1 MIGLET
7 WRVPAHFYEHPRK
20 RTNERMPASTSNASS
35 ISLILNQQ
43 ISYAVYHLPA
53 GTYSLPDDSGK
64 LSQELLIGLGLI
76 ERTSAP
82 PTIPPPPPPPPSS
95 ADTDADAKSDT
106 KSDSKETKA
115 RTRTVSKKMKDA
127 FLASPDRTEDDLKRV
142 SKAYKAATDADIAA
156 AGGDFVS
163 FGNRILAAPVAPP
176 APKEAKT
183 DKDKTKTK
191 TVKPKVEKPKPRLA
205 WSAAEKKV
213 FKDIVTDV
221 TEDLKAEFA
230 GYIDAKSDDDF
241 KAFAMAGHMRA
252 WFDARVTPKAGNGE
266 FTPAE
271 YDLARGVQ
279 NSVVQDDEDAD
290 DEDED
295 LVDIDVDGEQLLIGT
310 KTGTIYQP
318 TEEAGDVKIGR
329 AGEGKFKNVKIPQE

>member
-1 MIGLET
+1 MS
-7 WRVPAHFYEHPRK
+7 
-20 RTNERMPASTSNASS
+20 ASTSNAS

-53 GTYSLPDDSGK
+53 GTYSLPEDSGK
-64 LSQELLIGLGLI
+64 LSQELLIILGLI

-82 PTIPPPPPPPPSS
+82 PTVPPPPPPPPPPSS
-95 ADTDADAKSDT
+95 ADTDADAKSDSK
-106 KSDSKETKA
+106 KSDAKA

-127 FLASPDRTEDDLKRV
+127 FLASPGKTEDDLKRV

-163 FGNRILAAPVAPP
+163 FGNRILAAPATPAASA

-183 DKDKTKTK
+183 DKDKTKTKTK

-221 TEDLKAEFA
+221 TDDLKAEFA
-230 GYIDAKSDDDF
+230 AYIDAKSDDDF

-279 NSVVQDDEDAD
+279 NSGVQNDEDAD
-290 DEDED
+290 DDDED

>member
-1 MIGLET
+1 MS
-7 WRVPAHFYEHPRK
+7 A
-20 RTNERMPASTSNASS
+20 SNASS

-64 LSQELLIGLGLI
+64 LSQELLISLGLI

-82 PTIPPPPPPPPSS
+82 PTVPPPPPPPPSS
-95 ADTDADAKSDT
+95 ADTDDADT

-127 FLASPDRTEDDLKRV
+127 FLASPGKTEDDLKRV

-163 FGNRILAAPVAPP
+163 FGNRILAAPATPAASAAPP
-176 APKEAKT
+176 VPKE
-183 DKDKTKTK
+183 DKTKTK

-221 TEDLKAEFA
+221 TDDLKAEFA
-230 GYIDAKSDDDF
+230 AYIDAKSDDDF

-252 WFDARVTPKAGNGE
+252 WFDARVTITPKAGNGE

-279 NSVVQDDEDAD
+279 NSGVQDDDEDAD
-290 DEDED
+290 DED

-329 AGEGKFKNVKIPQE
+329 AGEGKFKHVKIPQE

>member
-1 MIGLET
+1 M
-7 WRVPAHFYEHPRK
+7 
-20 RTNERMPASTSNASS
+20 SASS

-53 GTYSLPDDSGK
+53 GTYHLPDDSGK

-82 PTIPPPPPPPPSS
+82 PTVPPPPPPSS
-95 ADTDADAKSDT
+95 ADTDADADT

-127 FLASPDRTEDDLKRV
+127 FLASPGKTEDDLKRV

-163 FGNRILAAPVAPP
+163 FGNRILAAPAAPP
-176 APKEAKT
+176 PPKETKT

-221 TEDLKAEFA
+221 TDDLKAEFA
-230 GYIDAKSDDDF
+230 AYIDAKTDDDF

-252 WFDARVTPKAGNGE
+252 WFDARVTITPKAGNGE

-279 NSVVQDDEDAD
+279 NSGVQDDEDAD
-290 DEDED
+290 DED

-329 AGEGKFKNVKIPQE
+329 AGEGKFKNVKTPQE